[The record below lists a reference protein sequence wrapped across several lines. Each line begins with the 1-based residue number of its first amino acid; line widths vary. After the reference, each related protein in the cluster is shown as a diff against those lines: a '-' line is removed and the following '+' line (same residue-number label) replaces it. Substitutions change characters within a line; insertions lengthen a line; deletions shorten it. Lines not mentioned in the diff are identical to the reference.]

1 MENTFVAPLSVRI
14 ISTSKILV
22 GQAGVVKTRT
32 GAIDR

>member
-1 MENTFVAPLSVRI
+1 MFKKATKTQI
-14 ISTSKILV
+14 KSTSKILV